1 MSSSPRLDFPY
12 GVVPPDYRLPAGSR
26 VGIVR
31 LLVSDLRRS
40 VDYYEQV
47 VGFRVLDRADRRV
60 VLGPENENRPL
71 LELHTGP
78 NVRPLAG
85 RRGFLGLYHF
95 AILLP
100 TRADLGRFLRHLS
113 LLGVRAG
120 MSDHLVSEAIYLHDP
135 DNLGI
140 EVYSDRPRSAWRW
153 QGAELEM
160 ATDPLDVA
168 DLLQA
173 GGSEP
178 WTGLPPGTV
187 IGHVHL
193 HVGDLE
199 AASAFYHAGLGFDR
213 MVWSYPGALF
223 LSAGGYHH
231 HLGTNTWAGAAP
243 SPGPL
248 DARLLE
254 WEIVVPSALDVTEA
268 IDHLEQSG
276 QRVAHDPAGG
286 GAVGIDPWGT
296 TVRVRV

>member
-12 GVVPPDYRLPAGSR
+12 GVVPPDYRLPAESR

-40 VDYYEQV
+40 VDYYERV

-60 VLGPENENRPL
+60 VLGPENEHRPL

-78 NVRPLAG
+78 NVRPLAS

-254 WEIVVPSALDVTEA
+254 WEIVVPTALDVTEA

-276 QRVAHDPAGG
+276 QRVARDPAGG